1 MTALDR
7 SQALAAWLV
16 ALDDLDVVSSACE
29 ADGQRVCW
37 ATLLELFETAPV
49 DLENL
54 GFSLKGAANAQKM
67 ADAAGWESAVL
78 ALLNTRV
85 GYLVSRGSSQLCL
98 ASIAL
103 SDKEVTA
110 EGNTTALALI
120 SAISRTIIE
129 TIRDSDLDH
138 VEGSARLDSRRQE

>member
-16 ALDDLDVVSSACE
+16 DLDDLDVVSSACD

-37 ATLLELFETAPV
+37 SKLLELFETAPV
-49 DLENL
+49 DLETL
-54 GFSLKGAANAQKM
+54 GFSLKDAADAQKM

-78 ALLNTRV
+78 LLLETRV
-85 GYLVSRGSSQLCL
+85 GYLVSRGASNLCL

-103 SDKEVTA
+103 NDKEVTA

-129 TIRDSDLDH
+129 TIRDSDLDKN
-138 VEGSARLDSRRQE
+138 EGSTRLDPGRQE